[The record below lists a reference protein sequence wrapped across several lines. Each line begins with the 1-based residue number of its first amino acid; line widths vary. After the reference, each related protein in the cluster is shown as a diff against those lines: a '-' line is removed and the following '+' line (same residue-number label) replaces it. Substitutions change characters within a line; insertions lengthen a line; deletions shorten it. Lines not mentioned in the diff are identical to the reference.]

1 MTTKI
6 QDIPIDSDGEN
17 FKEPMELEGV
27 DKESYGMVKMRQEAV
42 EGMVEKGLGRMVKM
56 SQEAVEGMAEKGL
69 DRMVKMSQEGV
80 QGMVEME
87 KVKNIITLFSI
98 SPSSSFIIL

>member
-42 EGMVEKGLGRMVKM
+42 EGMVEKGL
-56 SQEAVEGMAEKGL
+56 

-87 KVKNIITLFSI
+87 KVKNIITFFSI
-98 SPSSSFIIL
+98 SPPSSYIIL